1 MKPCLIISVLFYF
14 QSIMHLIIRKVRLY
28 PNIETRLEQKIIF
41 FPPKELRRRIEMSKY
56 IKMSFSK
63 FDLHVFL
70 LNFAESSGGLYSH
83 AMILM
88 LVLKYVITTFLNG
101 FVHHLSRFELAL
113 NSFFSRKINF
123 LNIAIVRVYSKK

>member
-1 MKPCLIISVLFYF
+1 
-14 QSIMHLIIRKVRLY
+14 MHLILGKVRLY
-28 PNIETRLEQKIIF
+28 PNHETRLEQKMIF

-70 LNFAESSGGLYSH
+70 LNFAESSGGLYLH
-83 AMILM
+83 ALM
-88 LVLKYVITTFLNG
+88 LVLVLKYVITTFLNG

-113 NSFFSRKINF
+113 NCFFFKENK
-123 LNIAIVRVYSKK
+123 LPKYCYS